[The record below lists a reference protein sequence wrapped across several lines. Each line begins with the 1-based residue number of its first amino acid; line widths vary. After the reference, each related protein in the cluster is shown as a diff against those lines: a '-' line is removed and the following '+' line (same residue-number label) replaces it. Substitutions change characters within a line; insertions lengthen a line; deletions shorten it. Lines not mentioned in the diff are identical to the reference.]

1 MEGFEMIIEVSEE
14 RLPFFEALAS
24 EVRIKVIKRLAKG
37 EFNIKELAEHL
48 QLSSAIMS
56 SHVRKLE
63 RAGIIIT
70 RTSKKRGKICTLLQY
85 DYKLEMPK
93 ENFHHLNS
101 YEIQIPV
108 GQYTRAHA
116 EPTCGLASEEKI
128 IGIYDEPRCFFDV
141 ERINAKML
149 WFAQGYVEY
158 TISNYIRE
166 NQALESIEIEAE
178 LSSEAP
184 NTNDNWPS
192 DITVS
197 LNGHEV
203 TTWTSPGD
211 FGNKHG
217 KYTPNW
223 WISNQYGI
231 LKVFSIS
238 NTGVYLDGEKKSS
251 LTLDD
256 FEIEKEQWTIRFE
269 VSPNHPNV
277 GGLTIYGNEF
287 GNYKQDILIRTNY
300 RMLDHN
306 DKLSNTEN
314 NSDNYVG

>member
-1 MEGFEMIIEVSEE
+1 MIIEVSEE
-14 RLPFFEALAS
+14 RLPLFEALAS
-24 EVRIKVIKRLAKG
+24 DVRIKVIKRLAKG

-85 DYKLEMPK
+85 DYNLIMPK
-93 ENFHHLNS
+93 ENARNLKS

-108 GQYTRAHA
+108 GQYTRAHV
-116 EPTCGLASEEKI
+116 EPTCGLASGEKI

-141 ERINAKML
+141 ERINAKMV

-158 TISNYIRE
+158 TVSNYTRD
-166 NQALESIEIEAE
+166 NQVLESIEIEAE

-184 NTNDNWPS
+184 NTNDDWPS

-211 FGNKHG
+211 FGIKHG
-217 KYTPNW
+217 KYTPTW
-223 WISNQYGI
+223 WTSNQYGI

-251 LTLDD
+251 QTLND
-256 FEIEKEQWTIRFE
+256 FQIEKEQWAIRFE
-269 VSPNHPNV
+269 VSPYHNV
-277 GGLTIYGNEF
+277 GGLTIYGNGF
-287 GNYKQDILIRTNY
+287 GNYKQDILFRTNY

-306 DKLSNTEN
+306 DKSSMIENKPSNNGLKEI
-314 NSDNYVG
+314 